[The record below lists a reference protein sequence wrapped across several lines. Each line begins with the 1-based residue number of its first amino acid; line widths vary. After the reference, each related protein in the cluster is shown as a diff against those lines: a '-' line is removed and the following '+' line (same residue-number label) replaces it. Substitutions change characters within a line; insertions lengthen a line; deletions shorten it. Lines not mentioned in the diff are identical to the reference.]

1 MITEIYYCTN
11 NQHNILNEFRV
22 GYSSNR
28 KRKRDKVKEIAY
40 TPAGIMDLSQGTL
53 VLTWFEFEKGKDDLP
68 EKINCIESKYIKKLI
83 ENYIS
88 DSPEKIFHGF
98 QTSEVFVC
106 KKCLKYITAWT
117 AEIESGSEKT
127 NSFIPC
133 LKCRC
138 GNEMEIVKEVF
149 TKKLKYF
156 FRTVNDD
163 EVEMKCPNCGKSEY
177 WSHNGTMYSD

>member
-1 MITEIYYCTN
+1 MITRIYSCSN

-28 KRKRDKVKEIAY
+28 KRKRDKVKDIKY
-40 TPAGIMDLSQGTL
+40 TPAGELDLSQGTL

-68 EKINCIESKYIKKLI
+68 EKLNCIESKYIKKLI

-88 DSPEKIFHGF
+88 NSPEKIFRVF
-98 QTSEVFVC
+98 PTSEVFVC
-106 KKCLKYITAWT
+106 KKCLTYKTTWT
-117 AEIESGSEKT
+117 AKIESGSERL
-127 NSFIPC
+127 NPYIPC

-138 GNEMEIVKEVF
+138 GNEMDIVKEVF

-156 FRTVNDD
+156 FRTVNDE

-177 WSHNGTMYSD
+177 WVNNGTMYSD